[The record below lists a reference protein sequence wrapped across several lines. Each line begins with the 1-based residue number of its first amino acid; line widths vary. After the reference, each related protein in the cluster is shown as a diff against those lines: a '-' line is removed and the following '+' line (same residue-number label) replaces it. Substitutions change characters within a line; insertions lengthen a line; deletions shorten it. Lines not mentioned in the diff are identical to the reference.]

1 MDFKEK
7 VKALPSSPGVYLMKD
22 SLNSI
27 IYVGKSKNLKS
38 RVGSYFQN
46 SKSHT
51 PKVMKMVK
59 NIRDFEYILTDTEF
73 EAFML
78 ECKLI
83 HEIKPE
89 YNRKMKSPM
98 SYTYI
103 KIGTKEKYP
112 KIEISSECSDID
124 NNLYF
129 GPYTSRNTVERGIE
143 GLKTWGKI
151 LCSSNF
157 EKASPCLNY
166 SLGSCIGMCFSASG
180 KKKYTV
186 IFHRIIQLLNGAD
199 EGIIE
204 EMENKMN
211 SYAQSFDFES
221 AAKYR
226 DYITAIKYLK
236 SKVKVIDFT
245 QGNKSIALLEQLS
258 DNCIKFFLI
267 RKNAVLFSEKY
278 NLKNISSEDLK
289 CILRKNIALYLMDNT
304 SIASKFIKKEEIDE
318 AEIIYSYLQNENND
332 CKYVI
337 IPENQ
342 ADIDEALIKLLCL
355 AKLLK

>member
-1 MDFKEK
+1 
-7 VKALPSSPGVYLMKD
+7 MKD

-83 HEIKPE
+83 HEIKHE

-180 KKKYTV
+180 KNIPSYS
-186 IFHRIIQLLNGAD
+186 
-199 EGIIE
+199 IE
-204 EMENKMN
+204 
-211 SYAQSFDFES
+211 
-221 AAKYR
+221 
-226 DYITAIKYLK
+226 
-236 SKVKVIDFT
+236 
-245 QGNKSIALLEQLS
+245 
-258 DNCIKFFLI
+258 
-267 RKNAVLFSEKY
+267 
-278 NLKNISSEDLK
+278 
-289 CILRKNIALYLMDNT
+289 
-304 SIASKFIKKEEIDE
+304 
-318 AEIIYSYLQNENND
+318 
-332 CKYVI
+332 
-337 IPENQ
+337 
-342 ADIDEALIKLLCL
+342 
-355 AKLLK
+355 